1 MRVFSGHGARVAIT
15 LIAATA
21 AFSTSVLAAAA
32 APSSGV
38 AAGVVSGAANGVV
51 NGGGP
56 DVQTLSP
63 RAEAVPTAVVSLGD
77 SYSSGLGTGDYTDSC
92 DRTERAWGQLI
103 FGSEVTDR
111 TLLACSGAALADM
124 PAQVAALAALS
135 DSAGGRL
142 VTVTVGGN
150 DLGFA
155 DELTNCLVSLRSCAG
170 REAALVAE
178 AKALEDPLAALYDD
192 IQAAAPGDEV
202 IVGGYPY
209 LVPDPAERSSCSALT
224 GLLTKAERQ
233 MIRRVGAAL
242 NEAIDKAAARTGV
255 RSAASA
261 LELGFD
267 GHEACDNSS
276 QDWLWGLKLSWP
288 WGAGPQG
295 AAAEGPGGEPLASA
309 YDLKWEVTAK
319 FVRDSF
325 HPNDAGQA
333 GYARAFEQQ
342 WSAG

>member
-21 AFSTSVLAAAA
+21 AISTSMLAAATA
-32 APSSGV
+32 VPANGV
-38 AAGVVSGAANGVV
+38 RAGSGVV

-63 RAEAVPTAVVSLGD
+63 RVESVPTAVVSLGD

-124 PAQVAALAALS
+124 PAQVAALEALS

-155 DELTNCLVSLRSCAG
+155 DELINCLVSFRSCAG

-178 AKALEDPLAALYDD
+178 AEALVDPLATLYDD

-209 LVPDPAERSSCSALT
+209 LVPDPADRSSCSALT

-242 NEAIDKAAARTGV
+242 NEAIDKAAAQAGV
-255 RSAASA
+255 RSAATA

-267 GHEACDNSS
+267 GHEACANGS

-288 WGAGPQG
+288 WGSGPQG
-295 AAAEGPGGEPLASA
+295 TAAPGPSGAPLASA

-333 GYARAFEQQ
+333 GFARAFEQQ
-342 WSAG
+342 WAAG